1 MWCILDGNRN
11 ENDVEAIPGV
21 DSGDAGWNNVMTPEI
36 TELAVEIVRF
46 VDDYQPGIVACEFFD
61 AEGYRPQ
68 SSTRYQFSV
77 PGISTQT
84 AMILNRGRLGAR
96 Y

>member
-1 MWCILDGNRN
+1 MRINIRSVVYSRWKPKRN

-61 AEGYRPQ
+61 AEG
-68 SSTRYQFSV
+68 
-77 PGISTQT
+77 
-84 AMILNRGRLGAR
+84 
-96 Y
+96 